1 MTLFRNYITR
11 SNVSHE
17 SVMRMMQVVCNASYN
32 TFHNNAGKMIVE
44 VTGFHNV
51 RLPIYQSFTHNGFY
65 NNYAYG
71 LHCDMTTLGYCR
83 SVNKVL

>member
-1 MTLFRNYITR
+1 M
-11 SNVSHE
+11 
-17 SVMRMMQVVCNASYN
+17 CNTSYN
-32 TFHNNAGKMIVE
+32 TIHNNRGKHIME
-44 VTGFHNV
+44 VTRFNNV

-83 SVNKVL
+83 SVSVTNHFRLLY

>member
-1 MTLFRNYITR
+1 MRSLF
-11 SNVSHE
+11 
-17 SVMRMMQVVCNASYN
+17 QVVCNTSYN
-32 TFHNNAGKMIVE
+32 TIHNNRGKHIME
-44 VTGFHNV
+44 VTGFNNV

-83 SVNKVL
+83 SVSVTNHFRLLY

>member
-1 MTLFRNYITR
+1 
-11 SNVSHE
+11 V
-17 SVMRMMQVVCNASYN
+17 QVVCNTSYN
-32 TFHNNAGKMIVE
+32 TIHNNRGKHIME
-44 VTGFHNV
+44 VTGFNNV

-83 SVNKVL
+83 FVFAKTLLNKCKRLKRRE